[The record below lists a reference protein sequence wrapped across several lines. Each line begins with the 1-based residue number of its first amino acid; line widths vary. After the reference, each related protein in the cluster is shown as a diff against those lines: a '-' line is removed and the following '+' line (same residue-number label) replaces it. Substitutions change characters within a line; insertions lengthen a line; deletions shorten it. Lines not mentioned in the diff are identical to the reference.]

1 MFSNFVNSIC
11 EIGATLL
18 PQSEVLPDFTLS
30 WSHYLVLMRIKN
42 ADERWDI
49 KLCHPVSFGKVTN
62 RILFVMMQ

>member
-1 MFSNFVNSIC
+1 M
-11 EIGATLL
+11 L

-30 WSHYLVLMRIKN
+30 WSYYLVLMRIKN

-49 KLCHPVSFGKVTN
+49 KLCHPESFGKVTN